1 MNILA
6 FGVNL
11 LPSPQGEGR
20 HVNTVDPDDRR
31 FRVRRHDPGLDRPA
45 ANPIIPPTG
54 IGTSEDAAVST
65 KRVWCLWGLLAVVIH
80 AGCASPYR
88 ADRGALFGGAM
99 GAGLGA
105 VAGAAVGDPLAG
117 AAIGG
122 VAGTMTGAVVGG
134 AIDEVEA
141 RNRAEIAA
149 RLGRPAP
156 LGAVTVPDVVSM
168 TQAGVA
174 EDVIAT
180 HVRNHGVAQPLSP
193 NDLIYLQQNGVAPR
207 VVQAM
212 QSSSGPAAY
221 PASPPYIVEAAPP
234 PVVVVDPYCPGPYYP
249 PPPRWSRHHHHHHHG
264 PRLSWG
270 VSVSSD
276 DF

>member
-1 MNILA
+1 M
-6 FGVNL
+6 
-11 LPSPQGEGR
+11 R
-20 HVNTVDPDDRR
+20 
-31 FRVRRHDPGLDRPA
+31 
-45 ANPIIPPTG
+45 
-54 IGTSEDAAVST
+54 T
-65 KRVWCLWGLLAVVIH
+65 KRLQNWMLLLTALAA
-80 AGCASPYR
+80 AGCASPYHT
-88 ADRGALFGGAM
+88 DRGALFGGVM

-134 AIDEVEA
+134 AIDDVEA

-156 LGAVTVPDVVSM
+156 IGAVTVPDVISM
-168 TQAGVA
+168 TQAGVS

-180 HVRNHGVAQPLSP
+180 HIRSHGLARPLNT
-193 NDLIYLQQNGVAPR
+193 NDLIYLQQNGVTPK

-212 QSSSGPAAY
+212 QASPGPVMAGPTAY
-221 PASPPYIVEAAPP
+221 PAAPPYVVEATPP
-234 PVVVVDPYCPGPYYP
+234 PVVVVEPYCPGPHYP
-249 PPPRWSRHHHHHHHG
+249 PPHWRHHHHHG
-264 PRLSWG
+264 PRMSWG

>member
-1 MNILA
+1 MRTRRSLGAILLIA
-6 FGVNL
+6 STL
-11 LPSPQGEGR
+11 
-20 HVNTVDPDDRR
+20 
-31 FRVRRHDPGLDRPA
+31 A
-45 ANPIIPPTG
+45 AGAP
-54 IGTSEDAAVST
+54 
-65 KRVWCLWGLLAVVIH
+65 
-80 AGCASPYR
+80 GCASPYR

-156 LGAVTVPDVVSM
+156 AGAVTVPDVISM
-168 TQAGVA
+168 TQAGVSP
-174 EDVIAT
+174 EVIAT
-180 HVRNHGVAQPLSP
+180 HVRNHGLVRPLTT
-193 NDLIYLQQNGVAPR
+193 NDIIYLQQNGVNPT

-212 QSSSGPAAY
+212 Q
-221 PASPPYIVEAAPP
+221 ASPGPIVAAAPVSP
-234 PVVVVDPYCPGPYYP
+234 APAYVTPAPVVVVDPHPYYYGP
-249 PPPRWSRHHHHHHHG
+249 PPPHWRHRHHHHHHG
-264 PRLSWG
+264 PRIGWG
-270 VSVSSD
+270 VSITSD

>member
-1 MNILA
+1 MSTRRLILA
-6 FGVNL
+6 AFL
-11 LPSPQGEGR
+11 
-20 HVNTVDPDDRR
+20 
-31 FRVRRHDPGLDRPA
+31 
-45 ANPIIPPTG
+45 
-54 IGTSEDAAVST
+54 
-65 KRVWCLWGLLAVVIH
+65 LLA

-88 ADRGALFGGAM
+88 ADRGALFGGVM

-134 AIDEVEA
+134 AIDDVEA

-149 RLGRPAP
+149 HLGRPAP
-156 LGAVTVPDVVSM
+156 TGAVTIPDVISM
-168 TQAGVA
+168 AQAGVS

-180 HVRNHGVAQPLSP
+180 HVRNHGLARPLSS
-193 NDLIYLQQNGVAPR
+193 NDLIYLQQNGVTPK

-212 QSSSGPAAY
+212 QASTGPPAPMIAGPPVYPPGPAY
-221 PASPPYIVEAAPP
+221 VVEAAPP
-234 PVVVVDPYCPGPYYP
+234 PVVIVEPPCHGPYYP
-249 PPPRWSRHHHHHHHG
+249 PPRWRHHHHH
-264 PRLSWG
+264 PRPGMSWG

>member
-1 MNILA
+1 VA
-6 FGVNL
+6 AKRL
-11 LPSPQGEGR
+11 LG
-20 HVNTVDPDDRR
+20 TV
-31 FRVRRHDPGLDRPA
+31 L
-45 ANPIIPPTG
+45 
-54 IGTSEDAAVST
+54 
-65 KRVWCLWGLLAVVIH
+65 LLAGA
-80 AGCASPYR
+80 AGCASPYH
-88 ADRGALFGGAM
+88 ADRGALFGGVM

-134 AIDEVEA
+134 TIDDVEA

-149 RLGRPAP
+149 HLGRPAP
-156 LGAVTVPDVVSM
+156 DGAVTVPDVISM
-168 TQAGVA
+168 SQAGVS

-180 HVRNHGVAQPLSP
+180 HVRNHGLARPLNT
-193 NDLIYLQQNGVAPR
+193 NDIIYLQQNGVTPK

-212 QSSSGPAAY
+212 QASAGPVGPSYPPGPAY
-221 PASPPYIVEAAPP
+221 VVQPPPP
-234 PVVVVDPYCPGPYYP
+234 PVVFVEPPCPGPFYP
-249 PPPRWSRHHHHHHHG
+249 PPPRWHHHHHRRPG
-264 PRLSWG
+264 MSWG

>member
-1 MNILA
+1 VYKTRASSL
-6 FGVNL
+6 VL
-11 LPSPQGEGR
+11 L
-20 HVNTVDPDDRR
+20 
-31 FRVRRHDPGLDRPA
+31 L
-45 ANPIIPPTG
+45 
-54 IGTSEDAAVST
+54 AAV
-65 KRVWCLWGLLAVVIH
+65 AF

-88 ADRGALFGGAM
+88 ADRGALFGGVM

-134 AIDEVEA
+134 AIDDVEA

-156 LGAVTVPDVVSM
+156 TGAVTVPDVISM
-168 TQAGVA
+168 TQAGVS

-180 HVRNHGVAQPLSP
+180 HVRNHGMARPLNT
-193 NDLIYLQQNGVAPR
+193 NDLIYLQQSGVGPT

-212 QSSSGPAAY
+212 QASPGPVMAGAAPY
-221 PASPPYIVEAAPP
+221 PAPPAYVVEAVPP
-234 PVVVVDPYCPGPYYP
+234 PVVVVDPYCPGPHYP
-249 PPPRWSRHHHHHHHG
+249 PPPHFHRHHHHG
-264 PRLSWG
+264 PRMSWG

>member
-1 MNILA
+1 M
-6 FGVNL
+6 
-11 LPSPQGEGR
+11 SK
-20 HVNTVDPDDRR
+20 RR
-31 FRVRRHDPGLDRPA
+31 F
-45 ANPIIPPTG
+45 
-54 IGTSEDAAVST
+54 IGAV
-65 KRVWCLWGLLAVVIH
+65 LLLTAVAG
-80 AGCASPYR
+80 AGCASPYH
-88 ADRGALFGGAM
+88 ADRGALFGGVM

-134 AIDEVEA
+134 AIDDVEA

-149 RLGRPAP
+149 HLGRPAP
-156 LGAVTVPDVVSM
+156 VGAITMPDVISM
-168 TQAGVA
+168 SQAGVS

-180 HVRNHGVAQPLSP
+180 HVRNHGLARPLTT
-193 NDLIYLQQNGVAPR
+193 NDIIYLQQNGVTPK

-212 QSSSGPAAY
+212 QASPGPVMASAPAY
-221 PASPPYIVEAAPP
+221 PAPGYVVQAAPP
-234 PVVVVDPYCPGPYYP
+234 PVVVVDPYLP
-249 PPPRWSRHHHHHHHG
+249 PPPPPWWHHHHHRRPG
-264 PRLSWG
+264 MSWG

>member
-1 MNILA
+1 M
-6 FGVNL
+6 
-11 LPSPQGEGR
+11 SKS
-20 HVNTVDPDDRR
+20 R
-31 FRVRRHDPGLDRPA
+31 F
-45 ANPIIPPTG
+45 
-54 IGTSEDAAVST
+54 IGPVFLFLGA
-65 KRVWCLWGLLAVVIH
+65 
-80 AGCASPYR
+80 AGCASPYH
-88 ADRGALFGGAM
+88 ADRGALFGGVM

-134 AIDEVEA
+134 AIDDVEA

-156 LGAVTVPDVVSM
+156 IGAVTVPDVISM
-168 TQAGVA
+168 TQAGVS

-180 HVRNHGVAQPLSP
+180 HVRNHGLARPLTT
-193 NDLIYLQQNGVAPR
+193 NDIIYLQQNGVTPR

-212 QSSSGPAAY
+212 QASPGPVMVGAPAY
-221 PASPPYIVEAAPP
+221 PAGPAYVVEAAPP
-234 PVVVVDPYCPGPYYP
+234 PVVVVEPCMP
-249 PPPRWSRHHHHHHHG
+249 PPPPPWWHHHHHRHRRPG
-264 PRLSWG
+264 MSWG